1 MPTIFN
7 AANEEAVSHF
17 MKDEIE
23 FLDIYDLIEGAMDAH
38 DVIVNPTLDQILETE
53 QEAREF
59 VRSRL

>member
-1 MPTIFN
+1 
-7 AANEEAVSHF
+7 
-17 MKDEIE
+17 
-23 FLDIYDLIEGAMDAH
+23 MDAH

>member
-1 MPTIFN
+1 
-7 AANEEAVSHF
+7 